1 MLVKLNELIK
11 NVRSHYENYE
21 FAAIYHAINNFFTVD
36 MSSFYLDFA
45 KDVLYIEAEDQS
57 ERRAIQTVLYETLT
71 ALAKLL
77 SPILP
82 HTADEVWAEVPGATE
97 QYVQLTDMPEY
108 KEIADAASLTAK
120 WTAFMNVRDDV
131 LKALEKARN
140 EKVIGKS
147 LTAHV
152 RLYADSDVTDLLA
165 SIQED
170 LKQLFIVSG
179 FEVAGSKADAPDNAV
194 KLDTA
199 SVVVGKASGETCER
213 CWTVTEEV
221 GQDPAYSTLC
231 PRCAEVVAEHYPEL
245 N

>member
-1 MLVKLNELIK
+1 MVVKLNKLIK
-11 NVRSHYENYE
+11 KCKEAYENYQ
-21 FAAIYHAINNFFTVD
+21 FSTIYQFDSTISVQLILVRSIWILLKT
-36 MSSFYLDFA
+36 S
-45 KDVLYIEAEDQS
+45 LYRSRRSI
-57 ERRAIQTVLYETLT
+57 ERRAIQTVMYETLT
-71 ALAKLL
+71 ALAKLF

-82 HTADEVWAEVPGATE
+82 HTADEVWTEVPGATE